1 MANKILFVVNPT
13 SEIINIKDIES
24 LISGFAGKHKFNWQI
39 HYTEK
44 CNSEEKINK
53 KIQNFLPDLII
64 AAGGD
69 GTVNQVASQIIGSN
83 IEMGIIP
90 AGSAN
95 GLAYNLDIPSDF
107 KEALHLA
114 LTAEAKPLD
123 AIQLN
128 ENNYCFHLS
137 DAGINARIVKRFES
151 EGSKGLAGYGKQ
163 MLKELFSKRSA
174 FSFCIDTP
182 QKSKR
187 YRAEMLVIANARCF
201 GTGAVINPFGHPD
214 DGEFEIVIIRPYPW
228 WILFYLLR
236 MFLFGKL
243 EKLKYIDII
252 KADKASISFDKP
264 HDMQTDGEIV
274 KGIESLQVKIIP
286 SALKV
291 RYKKV

>member
-1 MANKILFVVNPT
+1 MAKKILFIVNPT
-13 SEIINIKDIES
+13 SEIIRGKDIES
-24 LISGFAGKHKFNWQI
+24 VFSRFAVNYKFNWQI
-39 HYTEK
+39 YYTEK
-44 CNSEEKINK
+44 NSSEENFDKML
-53 KIQNFLPDLII
+53 QNFLPDLVI

-69 GTVNQVASQIIGSN
+69 GTVNQVASSIIGSN
-83 IEMGIIP
+83 IELGIIP

-107 KEALHLA
+107 EEALHLA
-114 LTAEAKPLD
+114 LTAEATPLD

-137 DAGINARIVKRFES
+137 DVGINARIVKRFER
-151 EGSKGLAGYGKQ
+151 EGSKGFAGYGKQ
-163 MLKELFSKRSA
+163 MLKELFSKQNA

-182 QKSKR
+182 QKSKK

-201 GTGAVINPFGHPD
+201 GTGAVINPFGQPD

-228 WILFYLLR
+228 WILFYLIR
-236 MFLFGKL
+236 MFLFGKF
-243 EKLKYIDII
+243 EKLKYIHII
-252 KADKASISFDKP
+252 KTNKASIFFDRP

-274 KGIESLQVKIIP
+274 KGVESLQVKIIQ

>member
-1 MANKILFVVNPT
+1 MANKILFIVNPT
-13 SEIINIKDIES
+13 SEMFNGKNIES
-24 LISGFAGKHKFNWQI
+24 VISGFAADYKFKWEVY
-39 HYTEK
+39 YTEK
-44 CNSEEKINK
+44 YNSELNIRK
-53 KIQNFLPDLII
+53 KIQNFLPGLVI

-69 GTVNQVASQIIGSN
+69 GTINQVASSIIGSN

-107 KEALHLA
+107 EEALHLA
-114 LTAEAKPLD
+114 LTAEANPLD

-137 DAGINARIVKRFES
+137 DVGINARIVKRFER

-163 MLKELFSKRSA
+163 MLKELFSKQSA
-174 FSFCIDTP
+174 FSFRINT
-182 QKSKR
+182 QQRNKK

-201 GTGAVINPFGHPD
+201 GTGAVINPPGHPD

-228 WILFYLLR
+228 WILFYLIR
-236 MFLFGKL
+236 MFLFGKI

-252 KADKASISFDKP
+252 KAEKAGISFDKP
-264 HDMQTDGEIV
+264 HDMQTDGEIL
-274 KGIESLQVKIIP
+274 KGIESLQVRIIP

-291 RYKKV
+291 RYKKI